1 MATGRSAG
9 RDALATHRSAA
20 PSDNTADRPFA
31 DAARSD
37 RSTPPPSA
45 PRSIPVSPIDST
57 ASTHLIRLVRDTA
70 RRAGVGD
77 DKLAA
82 IHGTDD
88 AILAGELNRIP
99 LSSLVQL
106 WGLLAQAQ
114 PEPGAGLAV
123 VDAAPLGTLTTWDYL
138 VTNGPTLAAALRSA
152 QPYHRLVTAAAEG
165 FDLTH
170 DGDLTVGFRTTAGD
184 PAIVAVVNEYV
195 LAYYLRRAREAT
207 GRHVIPARV
216 AFSRAAPSK
225 HDVLRDAFGTD
236 RIEFDAPA
244 DTITFTAADATAA
257 LPRADPM
264 LADLLRSHADLVL
277 ATARTIPGPLEAFR
291 GALAAAIATGD
302 ASLATVARRLAVS
315 PRTLQRQ
322 LAEHGTSWR
331 AEYDLVR
338 YEQAKTLLAEGH
350 LTTSVIA
357 DRLGFTDDRALRK
370 AVHRWTG
377 TSPTNLRTS

>member
-1 MATGRSAG
+1 MVGSRSAG
-9 RDALATHRSAA
+9 SDALA
-20 PSDNTADRPFA
+20 
-31 DAARSD
+31 
-37 RSTPPPSA
+37 
-45 PRSIPVSPIDST
+45 SPIDNT

-77 DKLAA
+77 DRLAA
-82 IHGTDD
+82 IHGIDD
-88 AILAGELNRIP
+88 AALAGELNRIP
-99 LSSLVQL
+99 LSSLVRL
-106 WGLLAQAQ
+106 WELLAEVR

-138 VTNGPTLAAALRSA
+138 VTNGPTLADTLRSA

-165 FDLTH
+165 FDLEH

-184 PAIVAVVNEYV
+184 PAVAAVINEYV

-225 HDVLRDAFGTD
+225 HDALLDAFGTD

-244 DTITFTAADATAA
+244 DAITFTAADATAT

-264 LADLLRSHADLVL
+264 LAELLRSHADMVL
-277 ATARTIPGPLEAFR
+277 ATARTIPGPMEAFR

-331 AEYDLVR
+331 AEYDQVR

-350 LTTSVIA
+350 LTTAAIA

-377 TSPTNLRTS
+377 ASPTNLRTS

>member
-1 MATGRSAG
+1 MAAGRSAG
-9 RDALATHRSAA
+9 EIAAGHTAA
-20 PSDNTADRPFA
+20 PGGHP
-31 DAARSD
+31 
-37 RSTPPPSA
+37 A
-45 PRSIPVSPIDST
+45 PASPIDGT

-70 RRAGVGD
+70 LRFGVGAD
-77 DKLAA
+77 RLAA
-82 IHGTDD
+82 IHGVTD
-88 AILAGELNRIP
+88 AALSGELNRIP
-99 LSSLVQL
+99 LHSLIRL
-106 WGLLAQAQ
+106 WELLAQAH

-123 VDAAPLGTLTTWDYL
+123 VAAAPLGTLTTWDYL
-138 VTNGPTLAAALRSA
+138 VTNGPTLTDALLAA

-170 DGDLTVGFRTTAGD
+170 DGALTVGFRTTAGD
-184 PAIVAVVNEYV
+184 PAVVAAVNEYV

-207 GRHVIPARV
+207 GRHVVPERV
-216 AFSRAAPSK
+216 AFSRAAPADHS
-225 HDVLRDAFGTD
+225 VLVDAFGTN

-264 LADLLRSHADLVL
+264 LAQLLRSHADMVL

-291 GALAAAIATGD
+291 VALGAALSAGD
-302 ASLATVARRLAVS
+302 AALTTVARRLAVS

-331 AEYDLVR
+331 AEYDRVR
-338 YEQAKTLLAEGH
+338 YEQAKALLAEGN
-350 LTTSVIA
+350 LTTAAIA

-370 AVHRWTG
+370 AVHRWSG
-377 TSPTNLRTS
+377 TSPSRLKIG

>member
-1 MATGRSAG
+1 MAVLESRSWG
-9 RDALATHRSAA
+9 GAA
-20 PSDNTADRPFA
+20 P
-31 DAARSD
+31 
-37 RSTPPPSA
+37 
-45 PRSIPVSPIDST
+45 IDGT
-57 ASTHLIRLVRDTA
+57 ASTQLIRLVRDTA
-70 RRAGVGD
+70 RRAGVGAEQ
-77 DKLAA
+77 LSA
-82 IHGTDD
+82 IHGIDD
-88 AILAGELNRIP
+88 GVLAGELNRIP
-99 LSSLVQL
+99 LSSLVRL
-106 WGLLAQAQ
+106 WELLAQLG

-123 VDAAPLGTLTTWDYL
+123 AAAAPLGTLTTWDYL
-138 VTNGPTLAAALRSA
+138 VTNGPTLADALRAA

-165 FDLTH
+165 FDLAH

-184 PAIVAVVNEYV
+184 PAVAAVINEYV

-207 GRHVIPARV
+207 GRQVIPARV
-216 AFSRAAPSK
+216 AFSRAAPGN
-225 HDVLRDAFGTD
+225 HDALLDAFGTD

-264 LADLLRSHADLVL
+264 LADLLRSHAELVL
-277 ATARTIPGPLEAFR
+277 STARVIPGPLEAFR
-291 GALAAAIATGD
+291 VALAAALAAGD

-322 LAEHGTSWR
+322 LAEHGTGWR
-331 AEYDLVR
+331 TEYDQVR

-350 LTTSVIA
+350 LTTSAIA

-377 TSPTNLRTS
+377 TSPTHLRTN